1 MVSTQERTQM
11 NSLRPEAEPEYSR
24 GPLRFRR
31 AIFGPAGPASRRSRP
46 VTLMLLTVGVAGALL
61 LVAAEF
67 APLLTVRTSAL
78 GAPVTTVTTSAHDAW
93 ALVPLALLALF
104 LSVGAWRTDS
114 GLALLALGVVGI
126 VTVLIALLGDL
137 PDAQATG
144 LTGSQSTGYGVAA
157 SSPAAGFFL
166 ETLGAVLL
174 VIAAGAGLLLS
185 AGPRG
190 SVEAA

>member
-1 MVSTQERTQM
+1 M

-24 GPLRFRR
+24 GTLPSQR
-31 AIFGPAGPASRRSRP
+31 AISGPPGPSSRLSRP
-46 VTLMLLTVGVAGALL
+46 VALGLLAAGVAGALL

-78 GAPVTTVTTSAHDAW
+78 DAPVTTVTTSAHDSW
-93 ALVPLALLALF
+93 ALIPLALLALF
-104 LSVGAWRTDS
+104 LSVGAWRTAS
-114 GLALLALGVVGI
+114 RLELLALGVVGI

-144 LTGSQSTGYGVAA
+144 LVGSASTRQALAA
-157 SSPAAGFFL
+157 SSPAVGFYL

-174 VIAAGAGLLLS
+174 VIVAGAGLLLS
-185 AGPRG
+185 AGARG
-190 SVEAA
+190 TVEAP

>member
-1 MVSTQERTQM
+1 MVSTRERTQM

-24 GPLRFRR
+24 GPLPSRR
-31 AIFGPAGPASRRSRP
+31 AISGSPGPSSRLSRP
-46 VTLMLLTVGVAGALL
+46 VALALLAAGIAGALL
-61 LVAAEF
+61 LLAAEF

-78 GAPVTTVTTSAHDAW
+78 GAPVTTVTTSAHDSW
-93 ALVPLALLALF
+93 ALIPLALLALF

-114 GLALLALGVVGI
+114 RLGLLALGVVGI

-144 LTGSQSTGYGVAA
+144 LVGSPSTRYSVAA
-157 SSPAAGFFL
+157 SSPAAGFYL